1 MMETFQAWI
10 ENPQEYA
17 RNWKKNTGGKVMGF
31 PSPGVPAEILV
42 AAPFLPLRIPDVL
55 PPPLHRVL
63 DGVGVPHLVL
73 EPDED
78 APLSRSKIRIE
89 AFLESLRPEDLF

>member
-1 MMETFQAWI
+1 MMETFQAWY
-10 ENPQEYA
+10 ENPLEYA
-17 RNWKKNTGGKVMGF
+17 RNWKKQTGGKVMGF
-31 PSPGVPAEILV
+31 PGPGVPEEIRV
-42 AAPFLPLRIPDVL
+42 AAHFLPLRIPDVL

-73 EPDED
+73 EPDDD
-78 APLSRSKIRIE
+78 APLNRSKTRIE